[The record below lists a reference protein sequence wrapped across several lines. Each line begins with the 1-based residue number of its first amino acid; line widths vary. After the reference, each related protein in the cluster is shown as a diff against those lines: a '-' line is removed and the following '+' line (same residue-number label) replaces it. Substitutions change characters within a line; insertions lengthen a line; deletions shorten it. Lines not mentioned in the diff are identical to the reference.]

1 MHDFGMHNIA
11 LTQPA
16 LRRGLHDHILSWLY
30 MYKEGSLW
38 DKVIK

>member
-16 LRRGLHDHILSWLY
+16 LRRGLHDPLEATSVAY
-30 MYKEGSLW
+30 DDS
-38 DKVIK
+38 